1 MGLKQRIIPIKETL
15 KMKIAIG
22 SDEKNALTDEVIEE
36 LRKRDMEVELFGPLA
51 DKNEEWA
58 EVAEQVAE
66 RVSEKE
72 CDQGI
77 LFCSTGTGVS
87 IAANKVPG
95 IRAALCTDSE
105 TAAGA
110 RKWNDANIL
119 AMSLRLI
126 SPDVAKEILD
136 AWFQSEPDPS
146 ERENIEKV
154 AGIESKYRNRAD

>member
-1 MGLKQRIIPIKETL
+1 
-15 KMKIAIG
+15 MKIAVG

-51 DKNEEWA
+51 DENVEWA
-58 EVAEQVAE
+58 EVAEQVAKK
-66 RVSEKE
+66 VSEKE

-95 IRAALCTDSE
+95 IRAALCTDSR

-110 RKWNDANIL
+110 RMWNDANIL
-119 AMSLRLI
+119 ALSLRLI
-126 SPDVAKEILD
+126 SSDVAKEILD
-136 AWFQSEPDPS
+136 AWFQSKPDPS

-154 AGIESKYRNRAD
+154 SRIESRYRNRAE

>member
-1 MGLKQRIIPIKETL
+1 
-15 KMKIAIG
+15 MKIAVG

-36 LRKRDMEVELFGPLA
+36 LRRRDMEVELFGPLA
-51 DKNEEWA
+51 DENVEWA

-66 RVSEKE
+66 KVSKKE
-72 CDQGI
+72 YDQGI

-95 IRAALCTDSE
+95 IRAALCTDSK

-146 ERENIEKV
+146 EAENIGKV
-154 AGIESKYRNRAD
+154 AGIESKYRNRTD

>member
-1 MGLKQRIIPIKETL
+1 
-15 KMKIAIG
+15 MKIAVG

-51 DKNEEWA
+51 DENVEWA

-66 RVSEKE
+66 KVSEKE

-95 IRAALCTDSE
+95 IRAALCTDSR

-110 RKWNDANIL
+110 RMWNDANIL
-119 AMSLRLI
+119 ALSLRLI
-126 SPDVAKEILD
+126 SSDVVKEILD
-136 AWFQSEPDPS
+136 AWFQSKPDPS

-154 AGIESKYRNRAD
+154 SRIESRYRNRAE

>member
-1 MGLKQRIIPIKETL
+1 
-15 KMKIAIG
+15 MKIAVG
-22 SDEKNALTDEVIEE
+22 SDEKNALTDEVIQE

-51 DKNEEWA
+51 DENVEWA

-66 RVSEKE
+66 KVSEKE

-110 RKWNDANIL
+110 RMWNDANIL
-119 AMSLRLI
+119 ALSLRLI
-126 SPDVAKEILD
+126 SSDVAKEILD
-136 AWFQSEPDPS
+136 AWFQSKPDPS

-154 AGIESKYRNRAD
+154 SRIESRYRNRAK

>member
-1 MGLKQRIIPIKETL
+1 
-15 KMKIAIG
+15 MKIAVG
-22 SDEKNALTDEVIEE
+22 SDEKNALTDEVIQE
-36 LRKRDMEVELFGPLA
+36 LQKRDMEVELFGPLA
-51 DKNEEWA
+51 DENVEWA

-66 RVSEKE
+66 KVSEKE

-95 IRAALCTDSE
+95 IRAALCTDSK

-110 RKWNDANIL
+110 RMWNDANIL
-119 AMSLRLI
+119 ALSLRLV

-136 AWFQSEPDPS
+136 AWFQSKPDPS

-154 AGIESKYRNRAD
+154 SRIESRYRNRAK

>member
-1 MGLKQRIIPIKETL
+1 
-15 KMKIAIG
+15 MKIAVG
-22 SDEKNALTDEVIEE
+22 SDEKNALTDEVIQE

-51 DKNEEWA
+51 DENVEWA

-66 RVSEKE
+66 KVSEKE

-95 IRAALCTDSE
+95 IRAALCTDSR

-110 RKWNDANIL
+110 RMWNDANIL
-119 AMSLRLI
+119 AMSLRLV

-136 AWFQSEPDPS
+136 AWFQSKPHPS

-154 AGIESKYRNRAD
+154 SRIESRYRNRAE

>member
-1 MGLKQRIIPIKETL
+1 
-15 KMKIAIG
+15 MKIAVG

-51 DKNEEWA
+51 DENVEWA

-66 RVSEKE
+66 KVSEKE

-110 RKWNDANIL
+110 RMWNDANIL
-119 AMSLRLI
+119 ALSLRLI
-126 SPDVAKEILD
+126 SSDVAKEILD
-136 AWFQSEPDPS
+136 AWFQSKPDPS
-146 ERENIEKV
+146 EKENIEKV
-154 AGIESKYRNRAD
+154 SRIESRYRNRAK

>member
-1 MGLKQRIIPIKETL
+1 MFFDLRKETTE
-15 KMKIAIG
+15 MKIAVG

-51 DKNEEWA
+51 DKNVEWA

-66 RVSEKE
+66 RVSENE

-126 SPDVAKEILD
+126 SPDVAREILD

-146 ERENIEKV
+146 EKENIEKV
-154 AGIESKYRNRAD
+154 AGIESKHRSRAD

>member
-1 MGLKQRIIPIKETL
+1 
-15 KMKIAIG
+15 MKIAVG

-51 DKNEEWA
+51 DQNVEWA

-66 RVSEKE
+66 KVSEKE

-95 IRAALCTDSE
+95 IRAALCTDSK

-110 RKWNDANIL
+110 RMWNDANIL
-119 AMSLRLI
+119 AMSLRLV
-126 SPDVAKEILD
+126 SSDVAKEILD
-136 AWFQSEPDPS
+136 AWFQSKPDPS

-154 AGIESKYRNRAD
+154 SRIESRYRDRAE

>member
-1 MGLKQRIIPIKETL
+1 
-15 KMKIAIG
+15 MKIAVG

-51 DKNEEWA
+51 DENVEWA

-66 RVSEKE
+66 KVSEKE

-95 IRAALCTDSE
+95 IRAALCTDSR

-110 RKWNDANIL
+110 RMWNDANIL
-119 AMSLRLI
+119 ALSLRLI
-126 SPDVAKEILD
+126 SSDVAKEILD
-136 AWFQSEPDPS
+136 AWFQSKPDPS

-154 AGIESKYRNRAD
+154 SRIESRYRNRAE

>member
-1 MGLKQRIIPIKETL
+1 
-15 KMKIAIG
+15 MKIAIG

-51 DKNEEWA
+51 DKNVEWA

-95 IRAALCTDSE
+95 IRAALCTDSK

-110 RKWNDANIL
+110 RMWNDANIL
-119 AMSLRLI
+119 ALSLRLV

-136 AWFQSEPDPS
+136 AWFQSKPDPS

-154 AGIESKYRNRAD
+154 SRIESRYRNRAK

>member
-1 MGLKQRIIPIKETL
+1 
-15 KMKIAIG
+15 MKIAVG
-22 SDEKNALTDEVIEE
+22 SDEKNALTDEVIQE

-51 DKNEEWA
+51 DENVEWA

-66 RVSEKE
+66 KVSEKE

-95 IRAALCTDSE
+95 IRAALCTDSK

-110 RKWNDANIL
+110 RMWNDANIL
-119 AMSLRLI
+119 ALSLRLI
-126 SPDVAKEILD
+126 SPDVVKEILD
-136 AWFQSEPDPS
+136 AWFQSKPDPS

-154 AGIESKYRNRAD
+154 SRIESRYRNRAE

>member
-1 MGLKQRIIPIKETL
+1 MRI
-15 KMKIAIG
+15 AVG
-22 SDEKNALTDEVIEE
+22 SDEKNSLTYEVIQE
-36 LRKRDMEVELFGPLA
+36 LRKRDIDVELFGPLA
-51 DKNEEWA
+51 DQNLEWT

-66 RVSEKE
+66 RVSEKK

-95 IRAALCTDSE
+95 IRAALCTDSK

-110 RKWNDANIL
+110 RMWNDANIL

-126 SPDVAKEILD
+126 SHSVAKEILD

-154 AGIESKYRNRAD
+154 AVIESKYRNRTD

>member
-1 MGLKQRIIPIKETL
+1 MFFDARKETP
-15 KMKIAIG
+15 KMKIAVG

-36 LRKRDMEVELFGPLA
+36 LRRRDVEVELFGPLA
-51 DKNEEWA
+51 DENVEWA

-66 RVSEKE
+66 RVSQKE

-95 IRAALCTDSE
+95 IRAALCTDSK

-110 RKWNDANIL
+110 RMWNDANIL

-126 SPDVAKEILD
+126 SSDVAKEILD
-136 AWFQSEPDPS
+136 AWFRSEPDPS
-146 ERENIEKV
+146 EKENIEKV
-154 AGIESKYRNRAD
+154 AGIESKHRNRAD

>member
-1 MGLKQRIIPIKETL
+1 
-15 KMKIAIG
+15 MKIAVG

-36 LRKRDMEVELFGPLA
+36 LRRRDMEVELFGPLA
-51 DKNEEWA
+51 DENVEWA

-66 RVSEKE
+66 KVSKKE
-72 CDQGI
+72 YDQGI

-95 IRAALCTDSE
+95 IRAALCTDSK

-119 AMSLRLI
+119 AMSLRLV

-136 AWFQSEPDPS
+136 AWFQSEADPS
-146 ERENIEKV
+146 EAENIEKV
-154 AGIESKYRNRAD
+154 AGIESKYRNRTD

>member
-1 MGLKQRIIPIKETL
+1 
-15 KMKIAIG
+15 MKIAVG
-22 SDEKNALTDEVIEE
+22 SDEKNALTDEVIQE

-51 DKNEEWA
+51 DENVEWA

-66 RVSEKE
+66 KVSEKE

-95 IRAALCTDSE
+95 IRAALCTDSK

-110 RKWNDANIL
+110 RMWNDANIL

-126 SPDVAKEILD
+126 SSDVAKEILD
-136 AWFQSEPDPS
+136 AWFQSKPDPS

-154 AGIESKYRNRAD
+154 SRIESRYRNRAK

>member
-1 MGLKQRIIPIKETL
+1 
-15 KMKIAIG
+15 MKIAVG

-51 DKNEEWA
+51 DENVEWA

-66 RVSEKE
+66 RVSEKG

-95 IRAALCTDSE
+95 IRAALCTDSR

-110 RKWNDANIL
+110 RMWNDANIL
-119 AMSLRLI
+119 ALSLRLI
-126 SPDVAKEILD
+126 SSDVAKEILD
-136 AWFQSEPDPS
+136 AWFQSKPDPS

-154 AGIESKYRNRAD
+154 SRIESRYRNRAE